1 MEKRGFEAAR
11 GRTTHLGMGSA
22 GSRTSL
28 LRKLSLAMPHK
39 IIDELGGNLST
50 KYINQPINDRILCF
64 Q

>member
-39 IIDELGGNLST
+39 IIDELGFSWEG
-50 KYINQPINDRILCF
+50 
-64 Q
+64 